1 MGTTLR
7 MDWTEKLNKL
17 YIRSIPT
24 YIQPGKLSKA
34 TKMVTND
41 KSTYTLADVNSY
53 LRVYQHIIHK

>member
-7 MDWTEKLNKL
+7 MNWTEKLNKL
-17 YIRSIPT
+17 YILSIPP

-53 LRVYQHIIHK
+53 LRVYQHLIHK